1 MRKSLY
7 IVLASINLCIIII
20 AILSILNLKNHK
32 KTNIDNTEMLVTD
45 NSNIQVTENKLEKE
59 DANLNNDITQDGENN
74 NFEEVIANVDND
86 NSQNVV
92 STNSKKLN
100 KRSNSEVI
108 EYKPNKSYTESKGSN
123 SQTSNNNSN
132 KASTESEEKIIQ
144 NNNSKTNEQEK
155 TEVTLNLEKYD
166 RYEKALN
173 GGYKCFKKNTAEISK
188 LKNLISQAIEEFGYT
203 DVKIKE
209 DKSIVSNRYFTAN
222 KTNVENGVYDSEG
235 FTIHYYAETEYNLT
249 ADGIET
255 VFQVR
260 SYIKVK

>member
-32 KTNIDNTEMLVTD
+32 KTNIDNTELLVTD

-86 NSQNVV
+86 NSQNVA

-100 KRSNSEVI
+100 KSSNSEVI

>member
-59 DANLNNDITQDGENN
+59 DANLNNDITQDCENN
-74 NFEEVIANVDND
+74 NFEEVIVNVDND

-100 KRSNSEVI
+100 KSSNSEVI